1 MKNILLHSPE
11 YAELAHKLAAQLD
24 YEQGEI
30 ELKTFP
36 DGERYMRI
44 LTDVR
49 DCDVF
54 FLGAAHCDTASLQS
68 FDLACGLVEAGAKRL
83 TLILPY
89 FGYSTM
95 ERRVAPGEIVTAKN
109 RARLYSS
116 IPKAPYGNR
125 IFLLD
130 LHAEGIPHYFEGNT
144 FVFHLY
150 AKPVIIAG
158 AKALGGEDFVL
169 GSTDSGRAKWVESLA
184 NDMGVQAA
192 FIYKKRLSATETK
205 VTAVNAHV
213 EGKHV
218 IIYDDM
224 IRTGGSL
231 IGAAQAY
238 MDAGAQKLSVIT
250 THGIFP
256 AQAVERLK
264 SSGLITQVSCTDS
277 HPNAVKQAQAHP
289 DFLTLLGIEDLLAKA
304 IQHRT

>member
-1 MKNILLHSPE
+1 MKNILIHSPE
-11 YAELAHKLAAQLD
+11 YGDLADKLSNQLS
-24 YEQGEI
+24 YEQGRL

-44 LTDVR
+44 ITDVR

-54 FLGAAHCDTASLQS
+54 LLGAAHSDTASLQT

-95 ERRVAPGEIVTAKN
+95 ERRVQAGEIVTAKN

-150 AKPVIIAG
+150 AKPVIISG
-158 AKALGGEDFVL
+158 AQALGGTDFVL

-213 EGKHV
+213 KGKHV

-231 IGAAQAY
+231 IGAAKAY
-238 MDAGAQKLSVIT
+238 MDAGALRLSVVT

-256 AQAVERLK
+256 GNAVERLK
-264 SSGLITQVSCTDS
+264 SSQLITQVLCTDS
-277 HPNAVKQAQAHP
+277 HPNAVKQAQVHP
-289 DFLTLLGIEDLLAKA
+289 EFLSILGIEKILGQA
-304 IQHRT
+304 IKYRR

>member
-1 MKNILLHSPE
+1 MKNLLLHSPE
-11 YAELAHKLAAQLD
+11 YKELAEKLASKINYDRGRL
-24 YEQGEI
+24 
-30 ELKTFP
+30 ELNTFP

-54 FLGAAHCDTASLQS
+54 FLGAAQSDAASLQT
-68 FDLACGLVEAGAKRL
+68 FDLACGIVEAGAKRL

-95 ERRVAPGEIVTAKN
+95 ERRILSGEIVTAKN
-109 RARLYSS
+109 RARLYSA

-150 AKPVIIAG
+150 AKEAIISG
-158 AKALGGEDFVL
+158 AKQLGGHEFVL

-213 EGKHV
+213 KGKHV

-238 MDAGAQKLSVIT
+238 MDAGAERLSVIT

-256 AQAVERLK
+256 GNAIERLK
-264 SSGLITQVSCTDS
+264 SSRIITQVLCTDS
-277 HPNAVKQAQAHP
+277 HPNAVEQAKIHS
-289 DFLTLLGIEDLLAKA
+289 DFITILGIENLLAEA
-304 IQHRT
+304 IVHQH